1 MTANSVGPQPGY
13 WAFISYSNVD
23 RRQARKL
30 HRRIELYSIPGPLV
44 GTAIPAGVAP
54 KRFHPVF
61 LDRLELPA
69 TASLTNEI
77 QTAIAQSHHLIVV
90 CSRAAARSAWVEN
103 EIRAFRA
110 LGRADRILAVIVDGD
125 PNARDD
131 NACFPPALR
140 DIEPVAADL
149 RDGGDGWRTATLKL
163 LAGMLGVNLDAVR
176 QREAQRSVHRLQLL
190 LAMSLLAAAVLGA
203 SAWYVSRQRDI
214 ADANRK
220 NAEEVLDFLVY
231 NLSVEL
237 ERVGHPEILDMV
249 RNRIDEYYRELGPD
263 PADIQMLAA
272 RAVVDDNT
280 AGQQLRDGDLDQALA
295 GFLAARTIREGLA
308 RRERD
313 QPDWL
318 YLLAVSDAQIGDV
331 LRARGDYPA
340 AIGSYQSSL
349 DLMRRVKEAPD
360 LPSVFRHQTV
370 VANEA
375 IAQVRLLQ
383 GDVDQAMAAYDAAS
397 EALQKLLS
405 RQPEIADDPIILT
418 DIAELYG
425 GFGKIWTARE
435 EWKLAEP
442 ALLKAAD
449 ARDRLAG
456 RGPLD
461 IEALAAASSA
471 HDGLARTC
479 VELGDM
485 RGALSSYE
493 ASLSYLDR
501 LAALKPIDA
510 GVQSNRLASMVNIGN
525 LQDLLSVPGDAWQ
538 RAHSL
543 RREMMRRRMAID
555 AAANAEIDQHPD

>member
-1 MTANSVGPQPGY
+1 
-13 WAFISYSNVD
+13 
-23 RRQARKL
+23 
-30 HRRIELYSIPGPLV
+30 
-44 GTAIPAGVAP
+44 
-54 KRFHPVF
+54 
-61 LDRLELPA
+61 
-69 TASLTNEI
+69 
-77 QTAIAQSHHLIVV
+77 
-90 CSRAAARSAWVEN
+90 
-103 EIRAFRA
+103 
-110 LGRADRILAVIVDGD
+110 
-125 PNARDD
+125 
-131 NACFPPALR
+131 
-140 DIEPVAADL
+140 
-149 RDGGDGWRTATLKL
+149 
-163 LAGMLGVNLDAVR
+163 
-176 QREAQRSVHRLQLL
+176 
-190 LAMSLLAAAVLGA
+190 
-203 SAWYVSRQRDI
+203 
-214 ADANRK
+214 
-220 NAEEVLDFLVY
+220 
-231 NLSVEL
+231 
-237 ERVGHPEILDMV
+237 
-249 RNRIDEYYRELGPD
+249 
-263 PADIQMLAA
+263 
-272 RAVVDDNT
+272 
-280 AGQQLRDGDLDQALA
+280 
-295 GFLAARTIREGLA
+295 
-308 RRERD
+308 
-313 QPDWL
+313 
-318 YLLAVSDAQIGDV
+318 
-331 LRARGDYPA
+331 
-340 AIGSYQSSL
+340 
-349 DLMRRVKEAPD
+349 MRRVKEAPD

-383 GDVDQAMAAYDAAS
+383 GDVDQAMAVYDAAS
-397 EALQKLLS
+397 EALQKPLS
-405 RQPEIADDPIILT
+405 RQLEIADDPIILT

>member
-1 MTANSVGPQPGY
+1 
-13 WAFISYSNVD
+13 
-23 RRQARKL
+23 
-30 HRRIELYSIPGPLV
+30 
-44 GTAIPAGVAP
+44 
-54 KRFHPVF
+54 
-61 LDRLELPA
+61 
-69 TASLTNEI
+69 
-77 QTAIAQSHHLIVV
+77 
-90 CSRAAARSAWVEN
+90 
-103 EIRAFRA
+103 
-110 LGRADRILAVIVDGD
+110 
-125 PNARDD
+125 
-131 NACFPPALR
+131 
-140 DIEPVAADL
+140 
-149 RDGGDGWRTATLKL
+149 
-163 LAGMLGVNLDAVR
+163 MLGVNLDAVR

-383 GDVDQAMAAYDAAS
+383 GDVDQAMAAYNAAS